1 MFLTHSLR
9 YLLTCLLT
17 HSLKLSGL
25 IECQQIPY
33 AMSLLNRYLQVIEF
47 NEGNKGKVSVFSK
60 NLVSNIMGKIDSTV
74 RDSVKKE
81 VTDTF
86 NKLQYQHVNDVIAN
100 L

>member
-1 MFLTHSLR
+1 
-9 YLLTCLLT
+9 
-17 HSLKLSGL
+17 
-25 IECQQIPY
+25 
-33 AMSLLNRYLQVIEF
+33 MSLLNRYLQVIEF

-60 NLVSNIMGKIDSTV
+60 NLVSNIMSKIDSAV